1 MCLAYTTSYLANF
14 HPLNQFVRFP
24 SLQFRHS
31 IAQYRLLLHQ
41 NLVYWWIFVFFAS
54 NTNFIKQ
61 LNFIKYVLLETK

>member
-1 MCLAYTTSYLANF
+1 MCLAYNTSYLANSQ
-14 HPLNQFVRFP
+14 PLNPFVRFP

-31 IAQYRLLLHQ
+31 IAQYQLLLPYR
-41 NLVYWWIFVFFAS
+41 LVKRHIFVFFAS